1 MWTHY
6 NMNNNKENHLLVS
19 SLKMGTS
26 FASRN
31 LLSLLIM
38 RNVVIL
44 MFLHFWNMWKIA
56 RFVINQDCYKILQRQ
71 SEVSIV
77 LLLTCLRI
85 FKDIYSE
92 LTEIY
97 TWCDNYTYGLHCKLF
112 ISHSQTWVIWYCV
125 LQIVHFRSL
134 DRPKEDDFCLELWVL
149 LFSSA
154 RFL

>member
-1 MWTHY
+1 MVMWTHY

-31 LLSLLIM
+31 LLSLLII

-56 RFVINQDCYKILQRQ
+56 RFVMLNPDCLKILQRQ

-92 LTEIY
+92 VTEIY
-97 TWCDNYTYGLHCKLF
+97 TWCDNYTC
-112 ISHSQTWVIWYCV
+112 IWST
-125 LQIVHFRSL
+125 LQIIYFTFTNMSHM
-134 DRPKEDDFCLELWVL
+134 VL
-149 LFSSA
+149 CFADSSFSISG
-154 RFL
+154 